1 MAKIPRPSKHDI
13 HNEARALE
21 LLTRLTDAVNR
32 LENIT
37 AGPGITI
44 NRGAGGMSISAK
56 GAKVGGRAAPG
67 TATAGAINDT
77 LTLARLQGTR
87 DTDDWERGGD
97 DPPRSVKVYLL
108 TDLKYD
114 EATLQFTMRARA
126 CTFDTAGCLY
136 QIDAEDSDAT
146 LVFTAVL
153 CEEEPS

>member
-77 LTLARLQGTR
+77 KVLARLQGTR
-87 DTDDWERGGD
+87 DTDSWTRGED
-97 DPPRSVKVYLL
+97 SPARSVKLFGI
-108 TDLKYD
+108 TDIKYD
-114 EATLQFTMRARA
+114 ETTLQFTFRCRP

-136 QIDAEDSDAT
+136 QIEAEDEDAT

-153 CEEEPS
+153 CEETP